1 MLNYEEFKDAVA
13 SQIKDYL
20 PVEYANS
27 DVTIHSVLKN
37 NATRLDGLS
46 IKKPESN
53 ICPNI
58 YLNQYYTDYEDGRDI
73 DDILSDIAHVRQM
86 NDAPADLDV
95 SAITDFSRI
104 KDKIAAKL
112 INTNQNREYLED
124 KPHTDIA
131 DLSAVYYVDLR
142 SDSLGNMTAV
152 ITDSLLAQYDITLE
166 KLHEIA
172 VQNMESKARFCS
184 MLEVLSELMSDSLP
198 QDEFCP
204 ADNMMFV
211 LTNESKLN
219 GAAML
224 LCPETM
230 DKIAEQVGS
239 SYYILPSSIHET
251 LVVPFSDGM
260 NVEDL
265 KNMVHEVNSTQLSA
279 DEILSDSVYIYDYDK
294 HHIVAAA

>member
-1 MLNYEEFKDAVA
+1 MLNYEEFKDAIA

-20 PVEYANS
+20 PVEYS
-27 DVTIHSVLKN
+27 DSEVTINSVLKN
-37 NATRLDGLS
+37 NSTKLDGLI
-46 IKKPESN
+46 IKKTESN
-53 ICPNI
+53 ICPNL
-58 YLNQYYTDYEDGRDI
+58 YLNQYYADYEDGREI
-73 DDILSDIAHVRQM
+73 EDILSDIAHVRQM
-86 NDAPADLDV
+86 NDAPVDLDV

-104 KDKIAAKL
+104 RDKIAAKL

-142 SDSLGNMTAV
+142 SDSLGNMTTV

-166 KLHEIA
+166 RLHEIA
-172 VQNMESKARFCS
+172 IQNMGTKARFCS
-184 MLEVLSELMSDSLP
+184 MFEVLSELMSDSFP

>member
-13 SQIKDYL
+13 SQIQDYL
-20 PVEYANS
+20 PAEYANS

-37 NATRLDGLS
+37 NAIRLDGLT
-46 IKKPESN
+46 IKQPESN

-58 YLNQYYTDYEDGRDI
+58 YLNQYYADYEDGREI

-104 KDKIAAKL
+104 RDKIAAKL

-131 DLSAVYYVDLR
+131 DLSAVYYIDLR
-142 SDSLGNMTAV
+142 SDSLGNMSTV
-152 ITDSLLAQYDITLE
+152 ITDSLLAQYGITLE

-172 VQNMESKARFCS
+172 IQNMVTKARFCN
-184 MLEVLSELMSDSLP
+184 MFEILSELMSDSLP

-204 ADNMMFV
+204 TDNMMFV

-230 DKIAEQVGS
+230 DKIAELVGS

-260 NVEDL
+260 NVEEL

-279 DEILSDSVYIYDYDK
+279 DEILSDNVYIYDYDK
-294 HHIVAAA
+294 HCIVAAA

>member
-27 DVTIHSVLKN
+27 DVTINSVLKN
-37 NATRLDGLS
+37 NSAKLDGLI

-58 YLNQYYTDYEDGRDI
+58 YLNQYYADYENGREI
-73 DDILSDIAHVRQM
+73 EEILSDIAHVRQM

-104 KDKIAAKL
+104 RDKIAAKL

-131 DLSAVYYVDLR
+131 DLSAVYYIGLH
-142 SDSLGNMTAV
+142 SDSLGNMTTV
-152 ITDSLLAQYDITLE
+152 ITDSLLAQYDITLK

-172 VQNMESKARFCS
+172 IQNMVTKARFCN
-184 MLEVLSELMSDSLP
+184 MFEILSELMSDSLP

-204 ADNMMFV
+204 TDNMMFV

-219 GAAML
+219 GAAMI

-260 NVEDL
+260 NVDDL
-265 KNMVHEVNSTQLSA
+265 KNMVHEVNTTQLAA
-279 DEILSDSVYIYDYDK
+279 DEILSDKRCI
-294 HHIVAAA
+294 

>member
-1 MLNYEEFKDAVA
+1 MLNYEEFKDTIA
-13 SQIKDYL
+13 SKIKDYL
-20 PVEYANS
+20 PNEYS
-27 DVTIHSVLKN
+27 DTEVTINSFLKN
-37 NATRLDGLS
+37 NSVHLDGL
-46 IKKPESN
+46 IIREPGSN

-58 YLNQYYTDYEDGRDI
+58 YLNQYYADYEDGREI

-104 KDKIAAKL
+104 RDKIAAKL

-172 VQNMESKARFCS
+172 VQNMGSKARFCS

-204 ADNMMFV
+204 ADNMVFV
-211 LTNESKLN
+211 LTNETKLN

>member
-20 PVEYANS
+20 PAEYANS

-37 NATRLDGLS
+37 NSTRLDGLT

-58 YLNQYYTDYEDGRDI
+58 YLNPYYADYKGGRKI
-73 DDILSDIAHVRQM
+73 EDILSDIARIRQM
-86 NDAPADLDV
+86 SEAPIDLDV
-95 SAITDFSRI
+95 SAITDFCRI
-104 KDKIAAKL
+104 KDKISAKL
-112 INTNQNREYLED
+112 VNTERNKEYLKD

-131 DLSAVYYVDLR
+131 DLSAVYYIDLG
-142 SDSLGNMTAV
+142 SDSYGKMTTV
-152 ITDSLLAQYDITLE
+152 ITDTLLSHYGITIE
-166 KLHEIA
+166 ELHEIA
-172 VQNMESKARFCS
+172 IQNMGTKARFCS
-184 MLEVLSELMSDSLP
+184 MFEVWSELMGASAP
-198 QDEFCP
+198 NEIQKV
-204 ADNMMFV
+204 DNMMFV
-211 LTNESKLN
+211 LTNDSKIN

-224 LCPETM
+224 LCPATM
-230 DKIAEQVGS
+230 NKIAEQVGS
-239 SYYILPSSIHET
+239 SYYILPSSVHET
-251 LVVPFSDGM
+251 LVVPFSDGL

-294 HHIVAAA
+294 HRIVAA

>member
-1 MLNYEEFKDAVA
+1 MLNYEEFKDAIA

-20 PVEYANS
+20 PVEYS
-27 DVTIHSVLKN
+27 DTEVTINSFLKN
-37 NATRLDGLS
+37 NSVHLDGL
-46 IKKPESN
+46 IIREPGSN

-58 YLNQYYTDYEDGRDI
+58 YLNQYYADYEDGREI

-104 KDKIAAKL
+104 RDKIAAKL

-172 VQNMESKARFCS
+172 VQNMGSKARFCS

>member
-20 PVEYANS
+20 PAEYANS

-37 NATRLDGLS
+37 NSTRLDGLT

-58 YLNQYYTDYEDGRDI
+58 YLNPYYADYKGGRKI
-73 DDILSDIAHVRQM
+73 EDILSDIARIRQM
-86 NDAPADLDV
+86 SEAPIDLDV
-95 SAITDFSRI
+95 SAITDFCRI
-104 KDKIAAKL
+104 KDKISAKL
-112 INTNQNREYLED
+112 VNTERNKEYLKD

-131 DLSAVYYVDLR
+131 DLSAVYYIDLG
-142 SDSLGNMTAV
+142 SDSYGKMTTV
-152 ITDSLLAQYDITLE
+152 ITDTLLSHYGITIE
-166 KLHEIA
+166 ELHEIA
-172 VQNMESKARFCS
+172 IQNMGTKARFCS
-184 MLEVLSELMSDSLP
+184 MFEVWSELMGASAP
-198 QDEFCP
+198 NEIQKV
-204 ADNMMFV
+204 DNMMLV
-211 LTNESKLN
+211 LTNDSKIN

-224 LCPETM
+224 LCPATM
-230 DKIAEQVGS
+230 NKIAEQVGS
-239 SYYILPSSIHET
+239 SYYILPSSVHET
-251 LVVPFSDGM
+251 LVVPFSDGL

-294 HHIVAAA
+294 HRIVAA

>member
-46 IKKPESN
+46 IKKTESN

-58 YLNQYYTDYEDGRDI
+58 YLNQYYTDYEDGREI
-73 DDILSDIAHVRQM
+73 EDILSDIAHVRQM

-95 SAITDFSRI
+95 SSITDFSRI
-104 KDKIAAKL
+104 KNKIAAKL

-131 DLSAVYYVDLR
+131 DLSAVYYIDLR
-142 SDSLGNMTAV
+142 SDSLGNMTTV

-172 VQNMESKARFCS
+172 IQNMGSKARFCN
-184 MLEVLSELMSDSLP
+184 MFEILSELMSDSLP

-204 ADNMMFV
+204 ADNMIFV

-219 GAAML
+219 GAAMI

-230 DKIAEQVGS
+230 DKIAELVGS

-260 NVEDL
+260 NVDEL

-294 HHIVAAA
+294 HRIVAAA

>member
-131 DLSAVYYVDLR
+131 DLSAVYYIDLC
-142 SDSLGNMTAV
+142 SDSLGNMTTV

-172 VQNMESKARFCS
+172 IQNMVTKARFCN
-184 MLEVLSELMSDSLP
+184 MFEILSELMSDSLP

-219 GAAML
+219 GAAMI

-230 DKIAEQVGS
+230 DKIAELVGS

-260 NVEDL
+260 NVEEL

-279 DEILSDSVYIYDYDK
+279 DEILSDNVYIYDYDK
-294 HHIVAAA
+294 HRIVAAA

>member
-20 PVEYANS
+20 PAEYANS

-58 YLNQYYTDYEDGRDI
+58 YLNQYYTDYEDGREI
-73 DDILSDIAHVRQM
+73 EDILSDIAHVRQM
-86 NDAPADLDV
+86 NDVPADLDA

-104 KDKIAAKL
+104 RDKIAAKL

-142 SDSLGNMTAV
+142 SDSLGNMTTV
-152 ITDSLLAQYDITLE
+152 ITDSLLAQYDITFYY
-166 KLHEIA
+166 
-172 VQNMESKARFCS
+172 N
-184 MLEVLSELMSDSLP
+184 SLFF
-198 QDEFCP
+198 Q
-204 ADNMMFV
+204 
-211 LTNESKLN
+211 
-219 GAAML
+219 
-224 LCPETM
+224 
-230 DKIAEQVGS
+230 
-239 SYYILPSSIHET
+239 IH
-251 LVVPFSDGM
+251 
-260 NVEDL
+260 
-265 KNMVHEVNSTQLSA
+265 
-279 DEILSDSVYIYDYDK
+279 IYP
-294 HHIVAAA
+294 

>member
-1 MLNYEEFKDAVA
+1 MLNYEEFKDTIA

-20 PVEYANS
+20 PVEYS
-27 DVTIHSVLKN
+27 DSEVSINSVLKN
-37 NATRLDGLS
+37 NSAKLDGLI
-46 IKKPESN
+46 IKKPESH

-58 YLNQYYTDYEDGRDI
+58 YLNQYYADYEDGREI
-73 DDILSDIAHVRQM
+73 DDILSDIVHVRQM
-86 NDAPADLDV
+86 TDAPADLDV
-95 SAITDFSRI
+95 SAITDFNRI
-104 KDKIAAKL
+104 RDKIAAKL
-112 INTNQNREYLED
+112 INTYQNREYLED

-131 DLSAVYYVDLR
+131 DLSAVYYIDLR
-142 SDSLGNMTAV
+142 SDSLGNMTTV
-152 ITDSLLAQYDITLE
+152 ITDSLLAQYGITLE

-172 VQNMESKARFCS
+172 IQNMVTKARFCN
-184 MLEVLSELMSDSLP
+184 MFEILSELMSDSLP

-230 DKIAEQVGS
+230 DKIAELVGS

-260 NVEDL
+260 NVEEL

-279 DEILSDSVYIYDYDK
+279 DEILSDNVYIYDYDK
-294 HHIVAAA
+294 HCIVAAA

>member
-1 MLNYEEFKDAVA
+1 
-13 SQIKDYL
+13 
-20 PVEYANS
+20 
-27 DVTIHSVLKN
+27 
-37 NATRLDGLS
+37 
-46 IKKPESN
+46 
-53 ICPNI
+53 
-58 YLNQYYTDYEDGRDI
+58 
-73 DDILSDIAHVRQM
+73 M

-104 KDKIAAKL
+104 RDKIAAKL

-172 VQNMESKARFCS
+172 VQNMGSKARFCS

>member
-1 MLNYEEFKDAVA
+1 MLNYEEFKDTIA

-20 PVEYANS
+20 PVEYS
-27 DVTIHSVLKN
+27 DSEVSINSVLKN
-37 NATRLDGLS
+37 NSAKLDGLI
-46 IKKPESN
+46 IKKPESH

-58 YLNQYYTDYEDGRDI
+58 YLNQYYADYEDGREI
-73 DDILSDIAHVRQM
+73 EDILSDIAHVRQM

-104 KDKIAAKL
+104 RDKIAAKL

-131 DLSAVYYVDLR
+131 DLSAVYYVNLR
-142 SDSLGNMTAV
+142 SDSLGNMTTV

-166 KLHEIA
+166 RLHEIA
-172 VQNMESKARFCS
+172 IQNMGTKARFCS
-184 MLEVLSELMSDSLP
+184 MFEVLSELMSDSFP

-204 ADNMMFV
+204 ADNMMFI

-260 NVEDL
+260 NVDDL
-265 KNMVHEVNSTQLSA
+265 KNMVHEVNSTQLST

-294 HHIVAAA
+294 HRIVAAA

>member
-1 MLNYEEFKDAVA
+1 MLNYEEFKDAIA

-20 PVEYANS
+20 PVEYS
-27 DVTIHSVLKN
+27 DSEVTINSVPKN
-37 NATRLDGLS
+37 NSTKLDGLI
-46 IKKPESN
+46 IKKTESN
-53 ICPNI
+53 ICPNL
-58 YLNQYYTDYEDGRDI
+58 YLNQYYADYEDGREI
-73 DDILSDIAHVRQM
+73 EDILSDIAHVRQM

-104 KDKIAAKL
+104 RDKIAAKL

-142 SDSLGNMTAV
+142 SDSLGNMTTV

-166 KLHEIA
+166 RLHEIA
-172 VQNMESKARFCS
+172 IQNMGTKARFCS
-184 MLEVLSELMSDSLP
+184 MFEVLSELMSDSFP

-260 NVEDL
+260 NVDDL
-265 KNMVHEVNSTQLSA
+265 KNMVHEVNSAQLSA
-279 DEILSDSVYIYDYDK
+279 DEILSDNVYIYD
-294 HHIVAAA
+294 

>member
-1 MLNYEEFKDAVA
+1 MLNYEEFKDTIA

-20 PVEYANS
+20 PVEYS
-27 DVTIHSVLKN
+27 DSEVSINSVLKN
-37 NATRLDGLS
+37 NSAKLDGLI
-46 IKKPESN
+46 IKKPKSH

-58 YLNQYYTDYEDGRDI
+58 YLNQYYADYEDGREI

-104 KDKIAAKL
+104 RDKIAAKL

>member
-1 MLNYEEFKDAVA
+1 MG
-13 SQIKDYL
+13 
-20 PVEYANS
+20 
-27 DVTIHSVLKN
+27 T
-37 NATRLDGLS
+37 
-46 IKKPESN
+46 
-53 ICPNI
+53 
-58 YLNQYYTDYEDGRDI
+58 
-73 DDILSDIAHVRQM
+73 
-86 NDAPADLDV
+86 
-95 SAITDFSRI
+95 
-104 KDKIAAKL
+104 
-112 INTNQNREYLED
+112 
-124 KPHTDIA
+124 
-131 DLSAVYYVDLR
+131 
-142 SDSLGNMTAV
+142 
-152 ITDSLLAQYDITLE
+152 
-166 KLHEIA
+166 
-172 VQNMESKARFCS
+172 KARFCS
-184 MLEVLSELMSDSLP
+184 MFEVLSELMSDSFP

-260 NVEDL
+260 NVDDL

-294 HHIVAAA
+294 HRIVAAA

>member
-1 MLNYEEFKDAVA
+1 MLNYEEFKDAIA

-20 PVEYANS
+20 PVEYS
-27 DVTIHSVLKN
+27 DSEVTINSVLKN
-37 NATRLDGLS
+37 NSTKLDGLI
-46 IKKPESN
+46 IKKTESN
-53 ICPNI
+53 ICPNL
-58 YLNQYYTDYEDGRDI
+58 YLNQYYADYEDGREI
-73 DDILSDIAHVRQM
+73 EDILSDIAHVRQM

-104 KDKIAAKL
+104 RDKIAAKL

-142 SDSLGNMTAV
+142 SDSLGNMTTV

-166 KLHEIA
+166 RLHEIA
-172 VQNMESKARFCS
+172 IQNMGTKARFCS
-184 MLEVLSELMSDSLP
+184 MFEVLSELMSDSFP

-260 NVEDL
+260 NVDDL
-265 KNMVHEVNSTQLSA
+265 
-279 DEILSDSVYIYDYDK
+279 
-294 HHIVAAA
+294 